1 MKIKFY
7 EKPGCTNNTR
17 QKKMLQESGHE
28 VTAFSILTQSWTAE
42 TLKRFFTGLPVAE
55 WFNMAAPR
63 IKSGEVIPVDFNE
76 NAAIQAMLADPLLIR
91 RPLMEVDNT
100 FICGFDNEFV
110 QSLIQYQDASH
121 VQSCPNLSDPC
132 L

>member
-1 MKIKFY
+1 MIIKFY

-63 IKSGEVIPVDFNE
+63 IKSG
-76 NAAIQAMLADPLLIR
+76 
-91 RPLMEVDNT
+91 
-100 FICGFDNEFV
+100 
-110 QSLIQYQDASH
+110 
-121 VQSCPNLSDPC
+121 
-132 L
+132 

>member
-63 IKSGEVIPVDFNE
+63 IKSGEVIPVDFDE
-76 NAAIQAMLADPLLIR
+76 NAAIQAMLADPILIR

-110 QSLIQYQDASH
+110 QSLIQYQDVSH

>member
-100 FICGFDNEFV
+100 FICAFDNEFV

>member
-28 VTAFSILTQSWTAE
+28 VTACSILTQSWTAE

-91 RPLMEVDNT
+91 RPLLEVDNT